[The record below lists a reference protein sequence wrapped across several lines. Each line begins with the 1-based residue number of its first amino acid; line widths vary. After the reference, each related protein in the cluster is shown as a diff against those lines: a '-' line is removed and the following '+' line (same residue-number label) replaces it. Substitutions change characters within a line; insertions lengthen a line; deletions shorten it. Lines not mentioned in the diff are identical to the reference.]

1 MNKNLKYSVT
11 QLENEEPDLVQLKRI
26 EQLKRQIA
34 AKKESITSV
43 REDISQMMAD
53 L

>member
-1 MNKNLKYSVT
+1 
-11 QLENEEPDLVQLKRI
+11 LKRI

-34 AKKESITSV
+34 AKKETIESV
-43 REDISQMMAD
+43 RSDISSMMAD